1 MKKIGDYL
9 TIEELSA
16 ATVSNV
22 QENGRICGVINGKL
36 FYNTPVKVLYMASL
50 ELDGMEMHE
59 SFRMAL
65 EPGESRFDLPEIAVF
80 NPICSND
87 EKIGNYTLTLK
98 IYASGGVV
106 HEFSSLVRFN

>member
-16 ATVSNV
+16 ATISEA
-22 QENGRICGVINGKL
+22 QENGRIRGVINGKL
-36 FYNTPVKVLYMASL
+36 LYNTQVKVLYMASL

-65 EPGESRFDLPEIAVF
+65 EPDESQFVLPEI
-80 NPICSND
+80 
-87 EKIGNYTLTLK
+87 K
-98 IYASGGVV
+98 
-106 HEFSSLVRFN
+106 VR